1 MKGGEKMKN
10 VKYVV
15 ITAIM
20 MILLFLI
27 PNLSKATVEY
37 TRTIPGNDGSIVLNL
52 TGLTLDENK
61 NYSFTLLK
69 GKRDLSTATWN
80 NLIDFTSSTAKVTL
94 SSGTEA
100 IANVLKVTDKGYLYI
115 KNNDDNSYVVEAKEI
130 DLKLPYLQ
138 ALDYKKGDSYYNIG
152 RTYEK
157 IGENGYY
164 QLIKVTDKTLIE
176 KYLNIK
182 NNNKSVTELED
193 SLKTVP
199 NAGYTSLS
207 VYSPIY
213 ISNYNDGLYLLW
225 VKITGENCK
234 DIYGC
239 IVHDGLPKATKVADY
254 INGEGPKV
262 TKIQIESPK
271 SGTYKTSQTVKIR
284 VYFDGKITGSKVPT
298 LKIKF
303 GTSAERSVTNGTI
316 HNDTTVSS
324 YGQYIEY
331 SYNIQ
336 SGDNGQLAT
345 VSLTGGEIKDEY
357 GNDAILSCPALTGS
371 ITIKANTEGTTTNNT
386 ENQDKTNDTSKG
398 NSNNNNSNSSK
409 NTSDKKTSST
419 SSKSKSDEKDD
430 TVAKGK
436 IPYTGASLTVV
447 FAIAIILVIGIIA
460 KTQYNKYKGI

>member
-1 MKGGEKMKN
+1 MKGGERMKN

-20 MILLFLI
+20 MLLLFLI
-27 PNLSKATVEY
+27 PNISKATVEY
-37 TRTIPGNDGSIVLNL
+37 TRTIPGNDGSIILNL

-69 GKRDLSTATWN
+69 GKGDLSSATWN

-94 SSGTEA
+94 SSGTKA
-100 IANVLKVTDKGYLYI
+100 IVDVLKVTDKGYLYI

-138 ALDYKKGDSYYNIG
+138 AINYKYDKSYDIYN
-152 RTYEK
+152 TY
-157 IGENGYY
+157 G
-164 QLIKVTDKTLIE
+164 IKDRVYIQFKKVSDRTLIQ
-176 KYLNIK
+176 KYVEIK
-182 NNNKSVTELED
+182 TKNGDVS
-193 SLKTVP
+193 
-199 NAGYTSLS
+199 SLS
-207 VYSPIY
+207 NY
-213 ISNYNDGLYLLW
+213 IGNVPTTGYGSTTNMSYGGWISQKDVEKNNDGLYLLW

-262 TKIQIESPK
+262 TKIQVESPK
-271 SGTYKTSQTVKIR
+271 SGTYKTKQTVKIR
-284 VYFDGKITGSKVPT
+284 VYFDKKITGTKVPT

-303 GTSAERSVTNGTI
+303 GSSAERSVTNGTI
-316 HNDTTVSS
+316 HNDATVRSS
-324 YGQYIEY
+324 GQYIEY

-345 VSLTGGEIKDEY
+345 VSLTGGTIKDED
-357 GNDAILSCPALTGS
+357 GNAAILSCPVLSGS
-371 ITIKANTEGTTTNNT
+371 ITIKANTKGTVTNNT
-386 ENQDKTNDTSKG
+386 ENQDKTNNT
-398 NSNNNNSNSSK
+398 SNNTNKNSNSSSNK
-409 NTSDKKTSST
+409 SGDK
-419 SSKSKSDEKDD
+419 DE
-430 TVAKGK
+430 TTAKGK

-447 FAIAIILVIGIIA
+447 FAIGIILVIGIVA
-460 KTQYNKYKGI
+460 KTQYNKYRDI